1 MADAQKLIDE
11 VIAFMA
17 FNDPFN
23 FTFLMKTSRSS
34 SKSVPTMG
42 VYAKNGKL
50 FLNYNLEF
58 MNTLTKPE
66 LRYVLAHEVG
76 HISLHHISHRSS
88 HDPKRHKLENIAQ
101 DLAINSLLPDTSEMA
116 VPRHKE
122 DMIVDG
128 KVIAKKGTRM
138 GVFPSDYGFPEHL
151 SYEQYL
157 ALLEQ
162 EFKDQEA
169 PDLEGVSFDDHKKF
183 EEDVEADALIR
194 AVVKKIDRGSKW
206 GNIPGK
212 MQEAVKK
219 AQYTEVP
226 WWQYV
231 RQYLGNFV
239 SMEKEQTRRKPHRR
253 MGYPF
258 FGETNEYIGEVHVYV
273 DTSASVGEKEL
284 AKFVAEIE
292 KLSDYMPI
300 YLWMFDTAVQNPD
313 KKPKPFHNAR
323 IKEIKFDGRGG
334 TNFQAAVDHAAKNR
348 ARYVVIMSDGECS
361 CPTVQSGM
369 DILWCITPGHEGDLK
384 GFPGR
389 VVYMKKAA

>member
-23 FTFLMKTSRSS
+23 FTFLMKTSRSP

-42 VYAKNGKL
+42 VHAKNGKL
-50 FLNYNLEF
+50 FLSYNLEF
-58 MNTLTKPE
+58 METLTKPE

-101 DLAINSLLPDTSEMA
+101 DLAINSLLPDTSEIS

-122 DMIVDG
+122 D
-128 KVIAKKGTRM
+128 VIIEGEVVAKKGTKM

-157 ALLEQ
+157 AMLE
-162 EFKDQEA
+162 EKFKDQEA
-169 PDLEGVSFDDHKKF
+169 PNQEGISFDDHEGF
-183 EEDVEADALIR
+183 DEDVEADALIR
-194 AVVKKIDRGSKW
+194 AVVKKIERSNKW
-206 GNIPGK
+206 GNTPGK

-219 AQYTEVP
+219 AQITEVP

-231 RQYLGNFV
+231 RRYLGNFV

-273 DTSASVGEKEL
+273 DTSASVGEREL

-292 KLSDYMPI
+292 KLSDYMPV
-300 YLWMFDTAVQNPD
+300 YLWMFDTAVQDPG

-323 IKEIKFDGRGG
+323 IKEIRFDGRGG
-334 TNFQAAVDHAAKNR
+334 TNFQAAVDHAAKSK

-361 CPTVQSGM
+361 CPTIQPGM
-369 DILWCITPGHEGDLK
+369 DILWCITPGHEGDLD